1 MGCKNSLTAR
11 VLGCALCLAGCG
23 QGNGELAP
31 YGEVLVEVDTNLRV
45 PQTLSR
51 VRFDLFDSER
61 RWLASRDEA
70 TPDATSFPVSFSLY
84 NDSAQ
89 RTRSAWLRVRGYVD
103 GRVRDYLGERFAERP
118 VFHAPTVSNS
128 LPDACRDAA
137 TLTVGQTQ
145 ALRLRGEPFAGSQL
159 SCVASSG
166 GYTKRTHSGLA
177 VFRLPIDVPGRYR
190 VAITAAQPGV
200 EWASVADPVLALRR
214 DCAAPESE
222 LACNDDERA
231 ELGNLS
237 GVSHELEPGDYF
249 VLVGNVAPGP
259 MDVTLLVVQDQ
270 ALSTEPT
277 AGNGEL
283 ADLTPR
289 LLEAGVDITPFSEPD
304 PHLTVDRWLRLDI
317 EPGKQSTARVLLDGE
332 CLGSMADLSGSRSCV
347 DTEGE
352 LVKVEPAKLLPGR
365 VHATSNAVA
374 SWSKYRSAKC
384 TQADVPSA
392 QPSLYDER
400 ACVAGGSYV
409 LGDPT
414 VIARDPDDGSP
425 ERLATIPTFV
435 LDRYEYSVARYRAAR
450 ARGFQPPDAGPL
462 NNFDPVTLDTKDL
475 TRACTWNEALDG
487 SSLFPEQEALPLS
500 CVSWLTAQALC
511 RFDGG
516 FLPSVAEREYA
527 ASAAEREWESTY
539 PWGEDAPTCEQ
550 VVFGRWLE
558 PSRGSSVC
566 FDADA
571 PRGPSAVAA
580 EPWASFDRSP
590 GGIVGL
596 GGNLA
601 EWTRDSHRGYSD
613 ACWESQPHLEP
624 ECEEDE
630 APLRTIAG
638 GSWRS
643 PAAGTR
649 AAQRVGGAVAGIDPW
664 VGLRCAYQAGKP

>member
-1 MGCKNSLTAR
+1 
-11 VLGCALCLAGCG
+11 
-23 QGNGELAP
+23 
-31 YGEVLVEVDTNLRV
+31 
-45 PQTLSR
+45 
-51 VRFDLFDSER
+51 
-61 RWLASRDEA
+61 
-70 TPDATSFPVSFSLY
+70 
-84 NDSAQ
+84 
-89 RTRSAWLRVRGYVD
+89 
-103 GRVRDYLGERFAERP
+103 
-118 VFHAPTVSNS
+118 
-128 LPDACRDAA
+128 
-137 TLTVGQTQ
+137 
-145 ALRLRGEPFAGSQL
+145 
-159 SCVASSG
+159 VASSG
-166 GYTKRTHSGLA
+166 SYTKRTHSGLA
-177 VFRLPIDVPGRYR
+177 AFRLPIDVPGRYR
-190 VAITAAQPGV
+190 VAIASAQPGI

-214 DCAAPESE
+214 DCEAPESE

-237 GVSHELEPGDYF
+237 GVSHELEQGDYF

-259 MDVTLLVVQDQ
+259 MDVTLLVLQEQ
-270 ALSTEPT
+270 ALITGPT
-277 AGNGEL
+277 TDDGEQ
-283 ADLTPR
+283 AALTPR
-289 LLEAGVDITPFSEPD
+289 LLEGGIDITPLSEPD
-304 PHLTVDRWLRLDI
+304 PHLTVDRWLRLDV
-317 EPGKQSTARVLLDGE
+317 EPSRQSTARVLLDGE
-332 CLGSMADLSGSRSCV
+332 CLGSMADLLGSRSCV

-352 LVKVEPAKLLPGR
+352 LVPVESEHLLPGR
-365 VHATSNAVA
+365 QHSKRNAVA
-374 SWSKYRSAKC
+374 SWSKYSSARC
-384 TQADVPSA
+384 AQVDAPSA
-392 QPSLYDER
+392 HPSLYDER
-400 ACVAGGSYV
+400 ACVAGGSFV

-435 LDRYEYSVARYRAAR
+435 MDRYEYTVARYRAAR
-450 ARGFQPPDAGPL
+450 ARGFAPPDAGPL
-462 NNFDPVTLDTKDL
+462 NNFEPVTLDTNDL

-516 FLPSVAEREYA
+516 FLPSVAQREYA

-550 VVFGRWLE
+550 VVYGRWLE
-558 PSRGSSVC
+558 PSRGSSAC
-566 FDADA
+566 FDAAA
-571 PRGPSAVAA
+571 PSGPRAVAA

-664 VGLRCAYQAGKP
+664 VGLRCAYLAEKR

>member
-1 MGCKNSLTAR
+1 M
-11 VLGCALCLAGCG
+11 
-23 QGNGELAP
+23 P
-31 YGEVLVEVDTNLRV
+31 YGEVLVAVDTNLRV

-51 VRFDLFDSER
+51 VRFDLFDSKR

-70 TPDATSFPVSFSLY
+70 TPDATSFPLSFSLY
-84 NDSAQ
+84 NESAEET
-89 RTRSAWLRVRGYVD
+89 RTAWLRVRGYTD
-103 GRVRDYLGERFAERP
+103 GRLRDYLGERFAERP
-118 VFHAPTVSNS
+118 VFHAPSVSNS
-128 LPDACRDAA
+128 LSDACLDAP
-137 TLTVGQTQ
+137 TLAVGQPQ
-145 ALRLRGEPFAGSQL
+145 VRRLRGEPFAGGQL

-166 GYTKRTHSGLA
+166 SYTKRTHSGLA
-177 VFRLPIDVPGRYR
+177 AFRLPIEVPGRYR
-190 VAITAAQPGV
+190 VAITTAQPGV

-214 DCAAPESE
+214 DCEAPESE
-222 LACNDDERA
+222 LSCNDDERA

-237 GVSHELEPGDYF
+237 GVSRELGPGDYF

-259 MDVTLLVVQDQ
+259 MDVTLLVLQEQ
-270 ALSTEPT
+270 ALTTEPT
-277 AGNGEL
+277 GGDGEL
-283 ADLTPR
+283 AELTPR
-289 LLEAGVDITPFSEPD
+289 LLAGGVDITPTSEPD

-317 EPGKQSTARVLLDGE
+317 EPSRQSTARVLLDGE
-332 CLGSMADLSGSRSCV
+332 CVGSMADLAGSRSCV

-352 LVKVEPAKLLPGR
+352 LVAVEAEHLLPGR
-365 VHATSNAVA
+365 LHAASNAVG
-374 SWSKYRSAKC
+374 SWSKYRGAEC
-384 TQADVPSA
+384 AAVDAPS
-392 QPSLYDER
+392 PRPGLYDER
-400 ACVAGGSYV
+400 ACVAGGSFV

-414 VIARDPDDGSP
+414 MIARDPDDGSP

-435 LDRYEYSVARYRAAR
+435 MDRYEYSVARYRAAR
-450 ARGFQPPDAGPL
+450 ARGFEPPDAGPF

-487 SSLFPEQEALPLS
+487 SSLYAEQEALPLS

-511 RFDGG
+511 SFDGG

-527 ASAAEREWESTY
+527 ASAAERELESTY
-539 PWGEDAPTCEQ
+539 PWGEDAPTCDE

-558 PSRGSSVC
+558 PSRGSSAC
-566 FDADA
+566 FDASS

-596 GGNLA
+596 GGNVA

-613 ACWESQPHLEP
+613 ACWESQPHLAP
-624 ECEEDE
+624 ECAEIA

-664 VGLRCAYQAGKP
+664 VGLRCAYPAGKR